1 MKPKREKKKK
11 KWPTSR
17 SLQPRYYSYTFL
29 ITEKT
34 IPVRKEER
42 KKKNK
47 TEETAR
53 LLVDKGARAGTAKL
67 VLDIINTQ
75 KNDAR

>member
-1 MKPKREKKKK
+1 MKQTKK

-17 SLQPRYYSYTFL
+17 SLQPRYYSYIFL
-29 ITEKT
+29 ITDKT
-34 IPVRKEER
+34 IPVRKGG
-42 KKKNK
+42 KKK